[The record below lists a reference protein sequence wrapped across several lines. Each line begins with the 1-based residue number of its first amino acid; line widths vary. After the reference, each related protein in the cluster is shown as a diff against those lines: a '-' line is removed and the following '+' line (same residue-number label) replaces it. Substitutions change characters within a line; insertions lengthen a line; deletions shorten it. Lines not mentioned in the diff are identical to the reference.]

1 MYILGP
7 KDRHSVFQPS
17 HSSLTFFN
25 KIEMLCIVLIH
36 CTIQEAIN
44 KISICYILFQVLSE
58 LESQRESLLRTRQR
72 LEDADEELSQARR
85 ILKKM
90 YVNILTNKI
99 LLSVI
104 ILLELAILGGSIYH
118 KFLQ

>member
-1 MYILGP
+1 
-7 KDRHSVFQPS
+7 
-17 HSSLTFFN
+17 
-25 KIEMLCIVLIH
+25 ML
-36 CTIQEAIN
+36 
-44 KISICYILFQVLSE
+44 KVLSE

-99 LLSVI
+99 LLGVI
-104 ILLELAILGGSIYH
+104 IILELAILGGSIYH
-118 KFLQ
+118 KIMS

>member
-1 MYILGP
+1 
-7 KDRHSVFQPS
+7 
-17 HSSLTFFN
+17 
-25 KIEMLCIVLIH
+25 ML
-36 CTIQEAIN
+36 
-44 KISICYILFQVLSE
+44 KVLSE

-99 LLSVI
+99 LLGVI
-104 ILLELAILGGSIYH
+104 IILELAILGGSIYH
-118 KFLQ
+118 RLS